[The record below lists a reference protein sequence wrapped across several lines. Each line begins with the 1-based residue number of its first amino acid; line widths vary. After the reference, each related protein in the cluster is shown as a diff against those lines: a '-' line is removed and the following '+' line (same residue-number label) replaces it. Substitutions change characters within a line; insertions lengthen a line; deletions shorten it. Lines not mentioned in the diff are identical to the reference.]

1 MGLFSRAR
9 VRRTAPGRYAIALAD
24 EERQLL
30 GNLAAQLTEVLADS
44 TDDPSLRRLFPTA
57 YHVDAER
64 DREYQQLVRDELL
77 ARRLAALAT
86 VGTTVDATEVDQGE
100 LSAWMSALNDL
111 RLVLGTRLDV
121 SEESRVPDPDDP
133 DAPAFYVYGYL
144 SELLGEV
151 VDALEDGLGDGEPDP
166 ASQV

>member
-9 VRRTAPGRYAIALAD
+9 IRRTGPGRYAITLVE
-24 EERQLL
+24 EERRLL
-30 GNLAAQLTEVLADS
+30 GNLAEQLGELLEST
-44 TDDPSLRRLFPTA
+44 TDDPTLRRLFPTA
-57 YHVDAER
+57 YHDDVER

-77 ARRLAALAT
+77 TRRLAALDTVAT
-86 VGTTVDATEVDQGE
+86 TLAATEVDQGE
-100 LSAWMSALNDL
+100 LTAWMSALNDL

-151 VDALEDGLGDGEPDP
+151 VDALSDGLADGPADP